1 MGGGMPFHLE
11 KGVIGLRFDYLCRS
25 GLLRDHVRTRLHAGE
40 NPFTVSKTL
49 DPGGIAID
57 AMGDSL
63 SDFKKALDALLA
75 SDPATVPGERRSG
88 NDYDID
94 QARLLGLNR
103 DSAGNRD
110 GFVRYW
116 AVDAPPKNPNIKAEM
131 SQALIRA
138 IESLTSTRQ
147 RIDFWWDCTMPD
159 HDPPTVICSLDVPWI
174 ARVFFCTDHEPID
187 HDTSKPARAP
197 GDQSIVVP
205 EP

>member
-1 MGGGMPFHLE
+1 MGAMPFHLE

-25 GLLRDHVRTRLHAGE
+25 QLVRQHVLARLHGGQ
-40 NPFTVSKTL
+40 NPFTISKTL
-49 DPGGIAID
+49 DPGGIGID

-75 SDPATVPGERRSG
+75 SDPTTVPGERRSG

-94 QARLLGLNR
+94 QRRLLGLNQ
-103 DSAGNRD
+103 DSGGNRD
-110 GFVRYW
+110 AFVKYW
-116 AVDAPPKNPNIKAEM
+116 AVDAPGLNPNLKPEM
-131 SQALIRA
+131 TQAFIRA
-138 IESLTSTRQ
+138 LESLNSTRQ

-159 HDPPTVICSLDVPWI
+159 HNPPTVICSLDVPWI

-187 HDTSKPARAP
+187 HDTTKPPRGP
-197 GDQSIVVP
+197 GDQRIDVP